1 MSMTPT
7 YTLSDVMQNILTAIQ
22 DILGEVAKTIAENA
36 STIATV
42 IVVGGLATMMVKY
55 GSKIFRGVSGFFKG
69 LF

>member
-7 YTLSDVMQNILTAIQ
+7 YTLTDVMQNILTAIQ

-36 STIATV
+36 ASIATI
-42 IVVGGLATMMVKY
+42 IVVGGLATMMVRY
-55 GSKIFRGVSGFFKG
+55 GSKIFRGVSGFFRG

>member
-1 MSMTPT
+1 MAMTPT
-7 YTLSDVMQNILTAIQ
+7 YTLADVMQNILTAIQ

-36 STIATV
+36 STVATV

-55 GSKIFRGVSGFFKG
+55 GSKIFRGVSGFFRG